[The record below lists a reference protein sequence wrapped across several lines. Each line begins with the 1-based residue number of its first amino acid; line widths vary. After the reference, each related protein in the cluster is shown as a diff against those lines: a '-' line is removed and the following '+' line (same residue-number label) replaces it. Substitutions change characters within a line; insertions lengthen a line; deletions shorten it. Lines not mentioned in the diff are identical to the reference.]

1 MVKDCPHILV
11 IDDDTRLR
19 SLLQRYLQENGF
31 AVSAAKDAEN
41 ARMFLRQYLFNLLI
55 VDVMMPGKTVL
66 NFCKSF
72 AAIIMFRRFY

>member
-19 SLLQRYLQENGF
+19 ALLQRYLQENGF

-41 ARMFLRQYLFNLLI
+41 ARMFLRQYQFNLLI
-55 VDVMMPGKTVL
+55 VDVMMPGKAVL
-66 NFCKSF
+66 NFCKNF
-72 AAIIMFRRFY
+72 VGTVMCRQLF

>member
-1 MVKDCPHILV
+1 MMVKDCPHILV

-41 ARMFLRQYLFNLLI
+41 ARMFLRQYLFPVTYFCIAALL
-55 VDVMMPGKTVL
+55 L
-66 NFCKSF
+66 YE
-72 AAIIMFRRFY
+72 RRLFHNSRI